1 MSLHSTDQKINLGSE
16 NHTFILKKVNNFQE
30 HTWGRFLALEVEKCK
45 IIFFCG
51 FISYLCRVCF
61 AIAP

>member
-1 MSLHSTDQKINLGSE
+1 MNLGSE
-16 NHTFILKKVNNFQE
+16 NYTFILKKVNNFQE
-30 HTWGRFLALEVEKCK
+30 HTWGCFLALEVEKCK